1 MTSLF
6 KTKKASPDPS
16 SSLSLANA
24 NGPAV
29 PMGSVSREHVILMP
43 SFCSNSTR
51 KFIITCQA
59 PRHWIS
65 TATPPTTHTHTHT
78 EQKNLCVLQKLKRKQ
93 TERDSHEK
101 TQNKSL
107 KLLPLRELWC
117 SNANASFAWNWIKS
131 VIVQASLSTVPRAGN

>member
-1 MTSLF
+1 
-6 KTKKASPDPS
+6 
-16 SSLSLANA
+16 
-24 NGPAV
+24 
-29 PMGSVSREHVILMP
+29 MGSVSREHVILMP

-65 TATPPTTHTHTHT
+65 TATPPITHTHTHTHT

>member
-1 MTSLF
+1 
-6 KTKKASPDPS
+6 
-16 SSLSLANA
+16 
-24 NGPAV
+24 
-29 PMGSVSREHVILMP
+29 MGSVSREHVILMP

-65 TATPPTTHTHTHT
+65 TATPSTTHTHTHT
-78 EQKNLCVLQKLKRKQ
+78 DHKNLCILQKRKRKQ

-107 KLLPLRELWC
+107 KILPLRELWC

-131 VIVQASLSTVPRAGN
+131 VMVQASLSTVPRAGN

>member
-65 TATPPTTHTHTHT
+65 TATPPITHTHTHT